1 MRTHST
7 ITLRTLVL
15 HDMNQEKHAITLAE
29 IDNWINIMPDITAEQ
44 LEHISFFVH
53 SIFGKEVV
61 KRQFKQMQSENTILL
76 DAIDKYQNL
85 TPQLL
90 KLKTVAIASL
100 MTVLD
105 ELMNWK
111 AYSDKDMRLPAI
123 SVRKRLVTVENEV
136 DSLNAQFIK
145 RKVEPELQK
154 AILEFPRSLMRLKTW
169 NNDSSEY
176 LKIYMSGIA
185 TTLEQCRDRTDDWLR
200 EWLININHNSESF
213 TNYLKANM
221 LKRLYEVEDIDKR
234 LLFLNQH
241 LGWLR
246 NRSVTKKCPLFDKN
260 KATIHDVMHS
270 FLSSEISF
278 VQSMILKSRP
288 PYVTNQEPLK
298 SLSAPDHY
306 KVAFNLSVD
315 SLAYFVKLM
324 VNAGIIE
331 DGVREQLFR
340 YISGNFQT
348 PGTTNAGIS
357 AGSFKTK
364 YKNVTQTTA
373 VAVKASLMAMVK
385 LIDKEF

>member
-15 HDMNQEKHAITLAE
+15 HDMNQEKHTMTVAE
-29 IDNWINIMPDITAEQ
+29 INNWVNIMPDITAEQ
-44 LEHISFFVH
+44 LEHISFFVN
-53 SIFGKEVV
+53 SIFGKEIV

-85 TPQLL
+85 GPELL
-90 KLKTVAIASL
+90 RLKTVAIVSI

-123 SVRKRLVTVENEV
+123 SVRKRLLTVENEV
-136 DSLNAQFIK
+136 TSLNAQFIK
-145 RKVEPELQK
+145 LKVAPELQK
-154 AILEFPRSLMRLKTW
+154 AILEFPRSLIRLKTW
-169 NNDSSEY
+169 SNDSSEY

-221 LKRLYEVEDIDKR
+221 LKRLYEVEDIDEK

-246 NRSVTKKCPLFDKN
+246 NRSVTKKLPLFDKN
-260 KATIHDVMHS
+260 KATIYDVMHS
-270 FLSSEISF
+270 FLTSEISF
-278 VQSMILKSRP
+278 VQSMILKARP
-288 PYVTNQEPLK
+288 PYVNYKNQAK
-298 SLSAPDHY
+298 SGSAPDHY
-306 KVAFNLSVD
+306 KVAFNLSVE
-315 SLAYFVKLM
+315 SLAYLIKLM
-324 VNAGIIE
+324 VNTGVIE
-331 DGVREQLFR
+331 DGIREQLFR

-348 PGTTNAGIS
+348 PGTVNSGIS
-357 AGSFKTK
+357 AESFKTK

-373 VAVKASLMAMVK
+373 IAVKASLMAMIK